1 MCIFSVV
8 VVAVVGRHDD
18 IDVDDDDVDFVN
30 DDEVLAYQKQYSFTI
45 TVIVNKYYFAKPF
58 VLPLQIFA
66 TITNNITFSKTA
78 ARTLQEPSRGPG
90 RGVNNSH
97 ANSYLSKNPISKA

>member
-30 DDEVLAYQKQYSFTI
+30 DDEVLAYQK
-45 TVIVNKYYFAKPF
+45 
-58 VLPLQIFA
+58 
-66 TITNNITFSKTA
+66 
-78 ARTLQEPSRGPG
+78 
-90 RGVNNSH
+90 
-97 ANSYLSKNPISKA
+97 